1 MSVHVMLD
9 LESWG
14 TLPGSALRSIGAT
27 TFSPYGD
34 CHTEKTFYANIDRE
48 SCECAGLVVND
59 KVFDAA
65 RLTGKAAYATVLG
78 ILADWRTAQGVLNK
92 AAAAAGR
99 SRVKAS
105 PLARTR

>member
-1 MSVHVMLD
+1 MGVRQARAVRRKLWLSKQTPRRERNAHGRYKL
-9 LESWG
+9 
-14 TLPGSALRSIGAT
+14 AT
-27 TFSPYGD
+27 YQTADGP
-34 CHTEKTFYANIDRE
+34 R
-48 SCECAGLVVND
+48 AGLVVDD

-105 PLARTR
+105 PLARTSRPVFGVC